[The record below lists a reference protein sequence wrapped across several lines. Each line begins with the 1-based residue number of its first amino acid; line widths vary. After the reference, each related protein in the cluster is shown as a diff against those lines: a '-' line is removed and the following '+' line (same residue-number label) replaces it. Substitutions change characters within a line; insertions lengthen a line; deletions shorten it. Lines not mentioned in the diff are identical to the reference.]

1 MIPFKRLLWA
11 CEYFIWWYC
20 HSQISNFGVINWT
33 RFPPSKLYWL
43 PIQEMASLSVNTRK
57 EMLNSTYPALYVV
70 MFSIL
75 EGNTRYKST
84 NTEPNTNN
92 KKVFVLQSD
101 WAIIITGSPVGLT
114 STRRR
119 SISQRRTIVLFKDI
133 SRASKM
139 WVNYYLQCTWGL
151 KLGVH
156 KMQEYPPLR
165 REGILYSISLNR
177 VCKKH
182 GKPNWRFCTGSSDFP
197 ERSREIL
204 IPLGSWGNFLA

>member
-20 HSQISNFGVINWT
+20 HSQISNFDVRNWT
-33 RFPPSKLYWL
+33 CFPPSKLYWL

-75 EGNTRYKST
+75 EGNTRYKT
-84 NTEPNTNN
+84 QTLNQTQIT

-114 STRRR
+114 SIRRR
-119 SISQRRTIVLFKDI
+119 SISLRRIIVLFKDT

-139 WVNYYLQCTWGL
+139 WVNHYLECTWGL
-151 KLGVH
+151 QLDVKVH
-156 KMQEYPPLR
+156 KTQKYPLMR
-165 REGILYSISLNR
+165 REPILYWISSNR
-177 VCKKH
+177 ICKKTW
-182 GKPNWRFCTGSSDFP
+182 KAKLKILYRFERFPWKIKRGSH
-197 ERSREIL
+197 
-204 IPLGSWGNFLA
+204 PLGQWR

>member
-20 HSQISNFGVINWT
+20 HSQISDFGVIKWK
-33 RFPPSKLYWL
+33 RFPPSNLYWL

-75 EGNTRYKST
+75 EGNTRYKNT
-84 NTEPNTNN
+84 NTQPNTNN
-92 KKVFVLQSD
+92 KEVFILQSD
-101 WAIIITGSPVGLT
+101 WTSIITGSPVGLT

-119 SISQRRTIVLFKDI
+119 SISQRRIIVLFKDI

-139 WVNYYLQCTWGL
+139 WVNHYLQCTRCL
-151 KLGVH
+151 KLDVKVH
-156 KMQEYPPLR
+156 KIQEYPPLR
-165 REGILYSISLNR
+165 RRPILYWISSNW
-177 VCKKH
+177 VCKKTW
-182 GKPNWRFCTGSSDFP
+182 KAKLKILYRFERFPWKIKRGSH
-197 ERSREIL
+197 
-204 IPLGSWGNFLA
+204 PLGQWR